1 MISVKKRR
9 EIKVF
14 LVTASIGIVVLGGQ
28 QVLADAAS
36 EMVNPK
42 DKVLVGYWHNWK
54 STGKDGY
61 KGGSSADFNLS
72 STQEG
77 YLKDKPFPLSSLITK
92 PILNSE
98 PKFQN

>member
-42 DKVLVGYWHNWK
+42 DKVLVGLLAQLEINK
-54 STGKDGY
+54 KATM
-61 KGGSSADFNLS
+61 
-72 STQEG
+72 
-77 YLKDKPFPLSSLITK
+77 
-92 PILNSE
+92 
-98 PKFQN
+98 